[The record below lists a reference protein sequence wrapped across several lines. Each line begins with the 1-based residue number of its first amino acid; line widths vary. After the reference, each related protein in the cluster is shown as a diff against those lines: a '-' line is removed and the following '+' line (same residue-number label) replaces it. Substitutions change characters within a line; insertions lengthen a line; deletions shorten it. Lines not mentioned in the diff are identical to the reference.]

1 MKVGNTVYYA
11 LDWYDETEEGE
22 VVDEGTAVIK
32 GESDEELYEE
42 VLKVAAMHSGYFV
55 RPAYDTEVIEA
66 FGHCYVGE
74 GQ

>member
-11 LDWYDETEEGE
+11 LDWYDCDEDGN
-22 VVDEGTAVIK
+22 VVDDGIAVIK

-42 VLKVAAMHSGYFV
+42 VLKVAAMHTGYFV

-66 FGHCYVGE
+66 FGTI
-74 GQ
+74 